1 MFRPFTT
8 RWGPLSIGAALV
20 AVVSLAGPRPA
31 AAQEDEEEDEEEEE
45 LSEPVL
51 GEGDAL
57 PAGKFGLLGAL
68 RQNIGELG
76 EQYGWGWLWGFEAGY
91 QPTRRG
97 QALSFGLDWSAL
109 FGRSYASQSTLTEDP
124 LLAVEMS
131 LGARLRMAL
140 GEEAPRFLVGTA
152 GVTILRTSVPI
163 PPDHERLYLGG
174 YAGFGVEQYV
184 GSLLFGLEARFGLLG
199 DGPTGLSLVAGISFG
214 SL

>member
-1 MFRPFTT
+1 MRRSRP
-8 RWGPLSIGAALV
+8 LALAAAL
-20 AVVSLAGPRPA
+20 LASAPGPA
-31 AAQEDEEEDEEEEE
+31 AAQGDADDEDEPLDPADET
-45 LSEPVL
+45 LIGS
-51 GEGDAL
+51 DDL
-57 PAGKFGLLGAL
+57 PAGKFGILGAL

-97 QALSFGLDWSAL
+97 QALSFGFDWSAL

-152 GVTILRTSVPI
+152 GATILRTSVPV

-174 YAGFGVEQYV
+174 YVGFGVEQYV
-184 GSLLFGLEARFGLLG
+184 GNLLFGLEARFGLLG

>member
-1 MFRPFTT
+1 VHQVKRLL
-8 RWGPLSIGAALV
+8 PLSLAAALI
-20 AVVSLAGPRPA
+20 AIAPGRA
-31 AAQEDEEEDEEEEE
+31 AAQEDGADDEDEPLE
-45 LSEPVL
+45 SA
-51 GEGDAL
+51 GETLIGADDL
-57 PAGKFGLLGAL
+57 PAGKFGILGAL

-97 QALSFGLDWSAL
+97 QALSFGFDWSAL

-152 GVTILRTSVPI
+152 GATILRTSVPI

-174 YAGFGVEQYV
+174 YVGFGVEQYV

-199 DGPTGLSLVAGISFG
+199 DGPTGLSLVAGIAFG

>member
-1 MFRPFTT
+1 MWRLL
-8 RWGPLSIGAALV
+8 PLVLAAV
-20 AVVSLAGPRPA
+20 LAAIAPGRA
-31 AAQEDEEEDEEEEE
+31 AAQGDDADEDES
-45 LSEPVL
+45 LEPADQTL
-51 GEGDAL
+51 IGSDDL
-57 PAGKFGLLGAL
+57 PAGKFGILGAL

-97 QALSFGLDWSAL
+97 QALSFGFDWSAL

-152 GVTILRTSVPI
+152 GATILRTSVPI

-174 YAGFGVEQYV
+174 YVGFGVEQYV
-184 GSLLFGLEARFGLLG
+184 GNLLFGLEARFGLLG
-199 DGPTGLSLVAGISFG
+199 DGPTGLSLVAGIAFG

>member
-1 MFRPFTT
+1 MR
-8 RWGPLSIGAALV
+8 RSLPLALV
-20 AVVSLAGPRPA
+20 AALLASAPGLA
-31 AAQEDEEEDEEEEE
+31 AAQGDDADDEDEPLDPADET
-45 LSEPVL
+45 LI
-51 GEGDAL
+51 GADDL
-57 PAGKFGLLGAL
+57 PAGKFGILGAL

-97 QALSFGLDWSAL
+97 QALSFGFDWSAL

-152 GVTILRTSVPI
+152 GATILRTSVPV

-174 YAGFGVEQYV
+174 YVGFGVEQYV
-184 GSLLFGLEARFGLLG
+184 GNLLFGLEARFGLLG

>member
-1 MFRPFTT
+1 VR
-8 RWGPLSIGAALV
+8 RLIRLSLAVALV
-20 AVVSLAGPRPA
+20 AIAPGRATAQADDADEDDEPLEPAG
-31 AAQEDEEEDEEEEE
+31 ETLIGSDD
-45 LSEPVL
+45 
-51 GEGDAL
+51 L
-57 PAGKFGLLGAL
+57 PAGKFGILGAL

-76 EQYGWGWLWGFEAGY
+76 DQYGWGWLWGFEAGY

-97 QALSFGLDWSAL
+97 QALSFGFDWSAL

-140 GEEAPRFLVGTA
+140 GEEAPRFLVGSA
-152 GVTILRTSVPI
+152 GATILRTSVPI

-174 YAGFGVEQYV
+174 YVGFGVEQYV

-199 DGPTGLSLVAGISFG
+199 DGPTGLSLVAGIAFG

>member
-1 MFRPFTT
+1 VR
-8 RWGPLSIGAALV
+8 RSLPLALAAAL
-20 AVVSLAGPRPA
+20 LASAPGPA
-31 AAQEDEEEDEEEEE
+31 AAQGDADDEDEPLDPADET
-45 LSEPVL
+45 LIGS
-51 GEGDAL
+51 DDL
-57 PAGKFGLLGAL
+57 PAGKFGILGAL

-97 QALSFGLDWSAL
+97 QALSFGFDWSAL

-152 GVTILRTSVPI
+152 GATILRTSVPV

-174 YAGFGVEQYV
+174 YVGFGVEQYV
-184 GSLLFGLEARFGLLG
+184 GNLLFGLEARFGLLG

>member
-1 MFRPFTT
+1 MR
-8 RWGPLSIGAALV
+8 RLIRLALVAALV
-20 AVVSLAGPRPA
+20 AIAPGLA
-31 AAQEDEEEDEEEEE
+31 AAQEGGADDEDEP
-45 LSEPVL
+45 LEPA
-51 GEGDAL
+51 GETLIGSDDL
-57 PAGKFGLLGAL
+57 PAGKFGILGAL

-97 QALSFGLDWSAL
+97 QALSFGFDWSAL

-152 GVTILRTSVPI
+152 GATILRTSVPI

-174 YAGFGVEQYV
+174 YVGFGVEQYV

>member
-1 MFRPFTT
+1 MARLL
-8 RWGPLSIGAALV
+8 PLSLAAALV
-20 AVVSLAGPRPA
+20 AIAPGRA
-31 AAQEDEEEDEEEEE
+31 AAQEDEDDEDELLEPAEEA
-45 LSEPVL
+45 LL
-51 GEGDAL
+51 GSDDL
-57 PAGKFGLLGAL
+57 PAGKFGILGAL

-97 QALSFGLDWSAL
+97 QALSFGFDWSAL

-131 LGARLRMAL
+131 LGARLRMGL

-152 GVTILRTSVPI
+152 GATILRTSVPI

-174 YAGFGVEQYV
+174 YVGFGVEQYV
-184 GSLLFGLEARFGLLG
+184 GNLLFGLEARFGLLG
-199 DGPTGLSLVAGISFG
+199 DGPTGLSLVAGVSFG